1 MGALA
6 ERRGSARPGKQGARQ
21 EQGISGARSA
31 HQRPERG
38 PDPGAHQADE
48 RADPAGA
55 GVFRR
60 HRGRPAVT
68 GGDALILALTGA
80 ALVLV
85 LVELAA
91 QRRYVLAWAVGL
103 LALAELVRQL
113 A

>member
-1 MGALA
+1 M
-6 ERRGSARPGKQGARQ
+6 
-21 EQGISGARSA
+21 
-31 HQRPERG
+31 
-38 PDPGAHQADE
+38 
-48 RADPAGA
+48 
-55 GVFRR
+55 
-60 HRGRPAVT
+60 T